1 MTPIPIQEEKKS
13 EIRKALELITQ
24 LATLEPQK
32 DYSAKLIQEAINV
45 LHNELNKIYNDNI

>member
-13 EIRKALELITQ
+13 EIRKALDVITQ

-45 LHNELNKIYNDNI
+45 LHNELDKKYNDKV

>member
-1 MTPIPIQEEKKS
+1 MTPIPIHEEKKS
-13 EIRKALELITQ
+13 EIRKALDIIIQ

-45 LHNELNKIYNDNI
+45 LHNELDKIYNDTI

>member
-13 EIRKALELITQ
+13 EIRKALEVITQ

-32 DYSAKLIQEAINV
+32 DYSAKLIQQAINV
-45 LHNELNKIYNDNI
+45 LHNELNKIYHDKV

>member
-1 MTPIPIQEEKKS
+1 MMPIPIQEEKKS

-45 LHNELNKIYNDNI
+45 LHNELDKIYYDNI